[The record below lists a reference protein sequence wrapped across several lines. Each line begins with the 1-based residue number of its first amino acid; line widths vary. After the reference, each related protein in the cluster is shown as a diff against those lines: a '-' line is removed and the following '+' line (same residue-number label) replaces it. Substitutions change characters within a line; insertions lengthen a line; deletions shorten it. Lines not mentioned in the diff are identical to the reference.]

1 MTMSIRTFDK
11 LLEAAKAKGPKKV
24 AIAAAHQNEVML
36 AGLDAEMAGLA
47 EVILVGDK
55 GTIERIAAEEGF
67 DISRM
72 EVIHQPQPQEAALQ
86 VMKLVSDGKAEIAMK
101 GKVETSDFLRAA
113 LNKELGLRTGRLF
126 THVAVFEIPGF
137 DRLILISDAGVVVAP
152 DLEQKVQI
160 VQNAILVAHA
170 LGVTLP
176 RVAVLA
182 ATEVVNPKIPTT
194 LDAANLSKMADRGQ
208 IRGGLVDGP
217 LALDNAIS
225 PESARI
231 KGIKSEV
238 AGYADVLIA
247 PDIEAGN
254 VLAKAITYFAQG
266 KMAGVVV
273 GARCP
278 LIVSSRSD
286 TREAKLVG
294 LALGVMLAQGNGYR
308 SGQLNPGV

>member
-1 MTMSIRTFDK
+1 MPIRTFAE
-11 LLEAAKAKGPKKV
+11 LLETARAKGPKTV
-24 AIAAAHQNEVML
+24 AVAAAHEHEVML
-36 AGLDAEMAGLA
+36 ASLDAEVAGLA
-47 EVILVGDK
+47 QVFLVGDSDQ
-55 GTIERIAAEEGF
+55 IRQIAISDNF

-72 EVIHQPQPQEAALQ
+72 EVIHVPQPHEAARQ
-86 VMKLVSDGKAEIAMK
+86 VMKLVSKGQADIAMK

-113 LNKELGLRTGRLF
+113 LDREVGLRTGRLF
-126 THVAVFEIPGF
+126 THVAAFEIPGF
-137 DRLILISDAGVVVAP
+137 DRLIFISDAGVIVAP

-160 VQNAILVAHA
+160 VQNAIYVAHA
-170 LGVTLP
+170 MDIGLP

-208 IRGGLVDGP
+208 IQGGLVDGP

-238 AGYADVLIA
+238 AGYADILIA

-278 LIVSSRSD
+278 LILPSRSD
-286 TREAKLVG
+286 TREAKLVSI
-294 LALGVMLAQGNGYR
+294 ALGVMLA
-308 SGQLNPGV
+308 S

>member
-1 MTMSIRTFDK
+1 MRIRTFTE
-11 LLEAAKAKGPKKV
+11 LLEAARTKGPKRV
-24 AIAAAHQNEVML
+24 AVAAGHQEEVML

-47 EVILVGDK
+47 EVILIGDGDK
-55 GTIERIAAEEGF
+55 IRQIAAEEGF
-67 DISRM
+67 DISHM
-72 EVIHQPQPQEAALQ
+72 EVVHQPQPREAAWQ
-86 VMKLVSDGKAEIAMK
+86 VMKLVSEGQADIAMK

-113 LNKELGLRTGRLF
+113 LDKELGLRTGRLF
-126 THVAVFEIPGF
+126 THVAAFEIPEF
-137 DRLILISDAGVVVAP
+137 DRLIFISDAGVVVAP

-160 VQNAILVAHA
+160 VQNAIYVAHA
-170 LGVTLP
+170 LGNNLP

-208 IRGGLVDGP
+208 IQGGLVDGP

-238 AGYADVLIA
+238 AGYADILIA

-278 LIVSSRSD
+278 LILPSRSD
-286 TREAKLVG
+286 TREAKLVS
-294 LALGVMLAQGNGYR
+294 LALGVMLA
-308 SGQLNPGV
+308 P

>member
-1 MTMSIRTFDK
+1 MPIRSFPE
-11 LLEAAKAKGPKKV
+11 LVEAAKVKGPKRIAV
-24 AIAAAHQNEVML
+24 AAGHQQEVML
-36 AGLDAEMAGLA
+36 AGLDAELAGLA
-47 EVILVGDK
+47 EVILVGDSAL
-55 GTIERIAAEEGF
+55 IAKIAHDEGF

-72 EVIHQPQPQEAALQ
+72 EVIHAPDPREAAYQ
-86 VMKLVSDGKAEIAMK
+86 VMKLVSDGHADVAMK
-101 GKVETSDFLRAA
+101 GKVETSDFLRSA
-113 LNKELGLRTGRLF
+113 LSKELGLRTGKLF
-126 THVAVFEIPGF
+126 THVAAFQIPEF
-137 DRLILISDAGVVVAP
+137 DRLIFISDAGVVVAP

-160 VQNAILVAHA
+160 VQNAIFVAHG
-170 LGVTLP
+170 LGIELP

-182 ATEVVNPKIPTT
+182 ATETVNPKIPTT

-231 KGIKSEV
+231 KGIRSEV
-238 AGYADVLIA
+238 AGRADILIA

-266 KMAGVVV
+266 EMAGVVV

-278 LIVSSRSD
+278 LILPSRSD
-286 TREAKLVG
+286 TRQAKLVS
-294 LALGVMLAQGNGYR
+294 LALGVML
-308 SGQLNPGV
+308 S

>member
-1 MTMSIRTFDK
+1 MAADWRSVKIMAVRTFAE
-11 LLEAAKAKGPKKV
+11 LLDAARSKGPKSIAV
-24 AIAAAHQNEVML
+24 AAGHQAEVLLAA
-36 AGLDAEMAGLA
+36 LDAEVEGLA
-47 EVILVGDK
+47 EVTLVGDSDE
-55 GTIERIAAEEGF
+55 IRAIASAEGF

-72 EVIHQPQPQEAALQ
+72 ELVHQPEPREAAWQ
-86 VMKLVSDGKAEIAMK
+86 VMQLVSSGKAEIAMK

-113 LNKELGLRTGRLF
+113 LSKELGLRTGRLF
-126 THVAVFEIPGF
+126 THVALFEIPEF
-137 DRLILISDAGVVVAP
+137 DRLIFISDAGVIVAP

-160 VQNAILVAHA
+160 VQNAIDVAHS
-170 LGVTLP
+170 LGIEIP
-176 RVAVLA
+176 RVAILA
-182 ATEVVNPKIPTT
+182 ATEVVNPKVPTT

-238 AGYADVLIA
+238 AGYADILIT

-278 LIVSSRSD
+278 LILPSRSD
-286 TREAKLVG
+286 TREAKLVS
-294 LALGVMLAQGNGYR
+294 LALGVMLA
-308 SGQLNPGV
+308 

>member
-1 MTMSIRTFDK
+1 MLIRTFAE
-11 LLEAAKAKGPKKV
+11 LLEAARAKGPKTV
-24 AIAAAHQNEVML
+24 AVAAAHENEVML
-36 AGLDAEMAGLA
+36 AGLDAEVAGLA
-47 EVILVGDK
+47 EVMLVGDSDQ
-55 GTIERIAAEEGF
+55 IRRIAADEGF

-72 EVIHQPQPQEAALQ
+72 EVLHAEQPREAAWQ
-86 VMKLVSDGKAEIAMK
+86 VMKLVSEGQADIAMK

-113 LNKELGLRTGRLF
+113 LDKEVGLRTGRLF
-126 THVAVFEIPGF
+126 THVAAFEIPGF
-137 DRLILISDAGVVVAP
+137 DRLIFISDAGVIVAP

-160 VQNAILVAHA
+160 VQNAIFVAHA
-170 LGVTLP
+170 MNISLP

-208 IRGGLVDGP
+208 IQGGLVDGP

-238 AGYADVLIA
+238 AGHADILIA

-278 LIVSSRSD
+278 LILPSRSD
-286 TREAKLVG
+286 TREAKLVS
-294 LALGVMLAQGNGYR
+294 LALGVMLAT
-308 SGQLNPGV
+308 

>member
-1 MTMSIRTFDK
+1 MQTFTE
-11 LLEAAKAKGPKKV
+11 LLEAAKDKGPKTV
-24 AIAAAHQNEVML
+24 AVAAGHQAEVML
-36 AGLDAEMAGLA
+36 ASLDAELAGLA
-47 EVILVGDK
+47 EVILVGDEPK
-55 GTIERIAAEEGF
+55 IQQIAVEENF

-72 EVIHQPQPQEAALQ
+72 EVIHTPHSREAAWQ
-86 VMKLVSDGKAEIAMK
+86 VMKLVNDGRADIAMK

-113 LNKELGLRTGRLF
+113 LSKDLALRTGRLF
-126 THVAVFEIPGF
+126 THVAAFEIPEF
-137 DRLILISDAGVVVAP
+137 DRLIFISDAGVVVAP

-160 VQNAILVAHA
+160 VQNAIYVAHA
-170 LGVTLP
+170 LHISLP

-225 PESARI
+225 PESAKI

-238 AGYADVLIA
+238 AGYADILIT

-278 LIVSSRSD
+278 LILPSRSD
-286 TREAKLVG
+286 TREAKLVS
-294 LALGVMLAQGNGYR
+294 LALGVMLA
-308 SGQLNPGV
+308 S

>member
-1 MTMSIRTFDK
+1 MPIRTFNE
-11 LLEAAKAKGPKKV
+11 LLETARAKGPKTV
-24 AIAAAHQNEVML
+24 AVAAGHQSEVML
-36 AGLDAEMAGLA
+36 AGLDAEVAGLA
-47 EVILVGDK
+47 EVILVGDSD
-55 GTIERIAAEEGF
+55 RIRQIARDENF

-72 EVIHQPQPQEAALQ
+72 EVVDVPRDQEAAWQ
-86 VMKLVSDGKAEIAMK
+86 VMKLVSEGQADIAMK
-101 GKVETSDFLRAA
+101 GRVETSDFLRAA
-113 LNKELGLRTGRLF
+113 LSKELGLRTGKLF
-126 THVAVFEIPGF
+126 SHVAAFEIPEF
-137 DRLILISDAGVVVAP
+137 DRLIFISDAGVIVAP
-152 DLEQKVQI
+152 NLEQKVEI

-170 LGVTLP
+170 MEISLP

-208 IRGGLVDGP
+208 IKGGLVDGP

-238 AGYADVLIA
+238 AGYADILIA

-278 LIVSSRSD
+278 LILPSRSD
-286 TREAKLVG
+286 TREAKLVS
-294 LALGVMLAQGNGYR
+294 LALGVILA
-308 SGQLNPGV
+308 S

>member
-1 MTMSIRTFDK
+1 MPIRTFPA
-11 LLEAAKAKGPKKV
+11 LLEAARAKGPKIV
-24 AIAAAHQNEVML
+24 AVAAAHQSEVML
-36 AGLDAEMAGLA
+36 AGLDAEVAGLA
-47 EVILVGDK
+47 EVILVGD
-55 GTIERIAAEEGF
+55 GDQIRQIATDENF

-72 EVIHQPQPQEAALQ
+72 EVIHAPQHHEAAWT
-86 VMKLVSDGKAEIAMK
+86 VMKLVSDGQAEIAMK

-113 LNKELGLRTGRLF
+113 LSRELGLRTGRLF
-126 THVAVFEIPGF
+126 THVAAFEIPGF
-137 DRLILISDAGVVVAP
+137 DRLIFISDAGVIVAP

-160 VQNAILVAHA
+160 VQNAIYVAHA
-170 LGVTLP
+170 MDINMP

-208 IRGGLVDGP
+208 IQGGLVDGP

-225 PESARI
+225 PESVQI

-238 AGYADVLIA
+238 AGYADILIT

-278 LIVSSRSD
+278 LILPSRSD
-286 TREAKLVG
+286 TREAKLVS
-294 LALGVMLAQGNGYR
+294 LALGVMLA
-308 SGQLNPGV
+308 S

>member
-1 MTMSIRTFDK
+1 MPIRTFNE
-11 LLEAAKAKGPKKV
+11 LLETARAKGPKTV
-24 AIAAAHQNEVML
+24 AVAAGHQSEVML
-36 AGLDAEMAGLA
+36 AGLDAEVAGLA
-47 EVILVGDK
+47 EVILVGD
-55 GTIERIAAEEGF
+55 GDRIRQIARDENF

-72 EVIHQPQPQEAALQ
+72 EVVDVPRDQEAAWQ
-86 VMKLVSDGKAEIAMK
+86 VMKLVSEGQADIAMK
-101 GKVETSDFLRAA
+101 GRVETSDFLRAA
-113 LNKELGLRTGRLF
+113 LSKELGLRTGKLF
-126 THVAVFEIPGF
+126 SHVAAFEIPEF
-137 DRLILISDAGVVVAP
+137 DRLIFISDAGVIVAP
-152 DLEQKVQI
+152 NLEQKVEI

-170 LGVTLP
+170 MEISLP

-208 IRGGLVDGP
+208 IKGGLVDGP

-238 AGYADVLIA
+238 AGYADILIA

-278 LIVSSRSD
+278 LILPSRSD
-286 TREAKLVG
+286 TREAKLVS
-294 LALGVMLAQGNGYR
+294 LALGVILA
-308 SGQLNPGV
+308 S

>member
-1 MTMSIRTFDK
+1 MRIRTFGE
-11 LLEAAKAKGPKKV
+11 LLEVARTKGPKIV
-24 AIAAAHQNEVML
+24 AVAAGQQAEVML
-36 AGLDAEMAGLA
+36 AGLDAEVAGLA
-47 EVILVGDK
+47 EVILVGDSNAIK
-55 GTIERIAAEEGF
+55 QIAMDQSF

-72 EVIHQPQPQEAALQ
+72 EVIHETRPREAAWQ
-86 VMKLVSDGKAEIAMK
+86 VMKLVSEGRADIAMK

-113 LNKELGLRTGRLF
+113 LSKELQLRTGRLF
-126 THVAVFEIPGF
+126 SHVAAFEIPGF
-137 DRLILISDAGVVVAP
+137 DRLIFISDAGVVVAP

-160 VQNAILVAHA
+160 VQNAINVAHA
-170 LGVTLP
+170 LDIPLP

-208 IRGGLVDGP
+208 IHGGLVDGP

-238 AGYADVLIA
+238 AGYADILIA

-278 LIVSSRSD
+278 LILPSRSD
-286 TREAKLVG
+286 TREAKLVS
-294 LALGVMLAQGNGYR
+294 LALGVMLA
-308 SGQLNPGV
+308 P

>member
-1 MTMSIRTFDK
+1 MRIRTFAE
-11 LLEAAKAKGPKKV
+11 LLEAARAKGPKTV
-24 AIAAAHQNEVML
+24 AVAAGDQVEIML

-47 EVILVGDK
+47 EVILVGDSYL
-55 GTIERIAAEEGF
+55 IERIRIYEGF
-67 DISRM
+67 EISRM
-72 EVIHQPQPQEAALQ
+72 DVVHEPNHREAAWR
-86 VMKLVSDGKAEIAMK
+86 VMKLVSEGQADIAMK

-113 LNKELGLRTGRLF
+113 LGKELGLRTGRLF
-126 THVAVFEIPGF
+126 THVAIFEIPDF
-137 DRLILISDAGVVVAP
+137 DRLIFISDAGVVVAP

-160 VQNAILVAHA
+160 VQNAIDVAHA
-170 LGVTLP
+170 LGISLP

-208 IRGGLVDGP
+208 ITGGLVDGP

-225 PESARI
+225 PESVRI
-231 KGIKSEV
+231 KGIKSDV
-238 AGYADVLIA
+238 AGYADILIA

-273 GARCP
+273 GARRP
-278 LIVSSRSD
+278 LILPSRSD
-286 TREAKLVG
+286 TREAKLVS
-294 LALGVMLAQGNGYR
+294 LAMGVMLA
-308 SGQLNPGV
+308 S

>member
-1 MTMSIRTFDK
+1 MPIRTFAE
-11 LLEAAKAKGPKKV
+11 LLEEARGKGRKWVAVAAG
-24 AIAAAHQNEVML
+24 HQSEVML
-36 AGLDAEMAGLA
+36 AGLDAEVAGLA
-47 EVILVGDK
+47 EVILVGDSDK
-55 GTIERIAAEEGF
+55 IRRIAADEGF

-72 EVIHQPQPQEAALQ
+72 EVLHVPEPREAAWQ
-86 VMKLVSDGKAEIAMK
+86 VMKLVSEGKADIAMK

-113 LNKELGLRTGRLF
+113 LSKELGLRVGRLF
-126 THVAVFEIPGF
+126 THVAAFEIPGF
-137 DRLILISDAGVVVAP
+137 DRLIFISDAGVVVAP
-152 DLEQKVQI
+152 TLEQKVQI
-160 VQNAILVAHA
+160 VQNAIDVAHA
-170 LGVTLP
+170 MGISLP
-176 RVAVLA
+176 RVAILA
-182 ATEVVNPKIPTT
+182 ATEVVNPKIPST

-208 IRGGLVDGP
+208 IQGGLVDGP

-238 AGYADVLIA
+238 AGYADILIA

-278 LIVSSRSD
+278 LILPSRSD
-286 TREAKLVG
+286 TREAKLVS
-294 LALGVMLAQGNGYR
+294 LALGVMLA
-308 SGQLNPGV
+308 

>member
-1 MTMSIRTFDK
+1 MSNMPVRTFAE
-11 LLEAAKAKGPKKV
+11 LLEEAQAKGRKWV
-24 AIAAAHQNEVML
+24 AVAAGHQSEVML
-36 AGLDAEMAGLA
+36 ASLDAEVAGLA
-47 EVILVGDK
+47 EVILVGDSEK
-55 GTIERIAAEEGF
+55 IRQIAIEEEF

-72 EVIHQPQPQEAALQ
+72 EVIHVPEPREAAWQ
-86 VMKLVSDGKAEIAMK
+86 VMKLVSEGKADIAMK

-113 LNKELGLRTGRLF
+113 LSKELGLRVGRLF
-126 THVAVFEIPGF
+126 THVAAFEIPGF
-137 DRLILISDAGVVVAP
+137 DRLIFISDAGVVVAP
-152 DLEQKVQI
+152 TLEQKVQI
-160 VQNAILVAHA
+160 VQNAIDVAHA
-170 LGVTLP
+170 MGISLP

-182 ATEVVNPKIPTT
+182 ATEVVNPKIPST

-208 IRGGLVDGP
+208 IQGGLVDGP

-238 AGYADVLIA
+238 AGYADILIA

-278 LIVSSRSD
+278 LILPSRSD
-286 TREAKLVG
+286 TREAKLVS
-294 LALGVMLAQGNGYR
+294 LALGVMLA
-308 SGQLNPGV
+308 

>member
-1 MTMSIRTFDK
+1 MPIRTFAE
-11 LLEAAKAKGPKKV
+11 LLEAAKDKGPKTIAV
-24 AIAAAHQNEVML
+24 AAGHQAEVML
-36 AGLDAEMAGLA
+36 ASLDAEVTGLA
-47 EVILVGDK
+47 EVILVGDVPK
-55 GTIERIAAEEGF
+55 IKAIAADEGF

-72 EVIHQPQPQEAALQ
+72 DLVQAEHPRDAAWR
-86 VMKLVSDGKAEIAMK
+86 VMKLVSEGRADIAMK
-101 GKVETSDFLRAA
+101 GKVETSDFLRGA
-113 LNKELGLRTGRLF
+113 LSKELGLRTGRLF
-126 THVAVFEIPGF
+126 THVAAFEIPEF
-137 DRLILISDAGVVVAP
+137 DRLIFISDAGVVVAP
-152 DLEQKVQI
+152 DLEQKVEI
-160 VQNAILVAHA
+160 VQNAIYVAHA
-170 LGVTLP
+170 LGIDRP

-238 AGYADVLIA
+238 AGYADILIA

-278 LIVSSRSD
+278 LILPSRSD
-286 TREAKLVG
+286 TREAKLVS
-294 LALGVMLAQGNGYR
+294 LALGVMLA
-308 SGQLNPGV
+308 

>member
-1 MTMSIRTFDK
+1 MAITTFAE
-11 LLEAAKAKGPKKV
+11 LLEAARLKGPKTIAV
-24 AIAAAHQNEVML
+24 AAGHQAEVML
-36 AGLDAEMAGLA
+36 AGLDAETAGLA
-47 EVILVGDK
+47 EVVLVGD
-55 GTIERIAAEEGF
+55 GTMIRQIAAEQDF

-72 EVIHQPQPQEAALQ
+72 EVLHYPQPQEAAWQ
-86 VMKLVSDGKAEIAMK
+86 VMKLVSDGRADIAMK

-113 LNKELGLRTGRLF
+113 LSKDLGLRTGRLF
-126 THVAVFEIPGF
+126 THVAVFQIPEF
-137 DRLILISDAGVVVAP
+137 DRLIFISDAGVVVAP

-160 VQNAILVAHA
+160 VQNAIHVAHS
-170 LGVTLP
+170 LGISQP

-208 IRGGLVDGP
+208 IKGGLVDGP

-225 PESARI
+225 PESAQI

-238 AGYADVLIA
+238 AGYADILIA

-266 KMAGVVV
+266 EMAGVVV

-278 LIVSSRSD
+278 LILPSRSD
-286 TREAKLVG
+286 TREAKLVS
-294 LALGVMLAQGNGYR
+294 LALGVMLA
-308 SGQLNPGV
+308 S

>member
-1 MTMSIRTFDK
+1 MPVRTFAE
-11 LLEAAKAKGPKKV
+11 LLEEAKTKGPKTI
-24 AIAAAHQNEVML
+24 AIAAGEQSEIMR
-36 AGLDAEMAGLA
+36 AGLDAEVAGLA
-47 EVILVGDK
+47 EVILVGDSRK
-55 GTIERIAAEEGF
+55 IGEIATDEGF

-72 EVIHQPQPQEAALQ
+72 EVRDAPEPREAAYQ
-86 VMKLVSDGKAEIAMK
+86 VMQLVSQGQAEIAMK

-113 LNKELGLRTGRLF
+113 LSKELALRTGKLF
-126 THVAVFEIPGF
+126 THVAAFEIPEF
-137 DRLILISDAGVVVAP
+137 DRLIFISDAGVVVAP

-160 VQNAILVAHA
+160 VQNAIHVAHG
-170 LGVTLP
+170 LGIEVP
-176 RVAVLA
+176 RVAILA
-182 ATEVVNPKIPTT
+182 ATEIVNPKIPTT

-208 IRGGLVDGP
+208 ISGGLVDGP

-238 AGYADVLIA
+238 AGYADILIA

-278 LIVSSRSD
+278 LILPSRSD
-286 TREAKLVG
+286 TREAKLVSI
-294 LALGVMLAQGNGYR
+294 ALGVVLA
-308 SGQLNPGV
+308 SWKS

>member
-1 MTMSIRTFDK
+1 MPIRTFAE
-11 LLEAAKAKGPKKV
+11 LLEAAKAKGPKRV
-24 AIAAAHQNEVML
+24 AIAACHQSEILL
-36 AGLDAEMAGLA
+36 AGLDAEVAGLA
-47 EVILVGDK
+47 EVTLVGD
-55 GTIERIAAEEGF
+55 GDQIRQIAQAEGF

-72 EVIHQPQPQEAALQ
+72 EIVHQPMPRDAAYE
-86 VMKLVSDGKAEIAMK
+86 VMRLVSQGQADIAMK

-113 LNKELGLRTGRLF
+113 LSKELGLRTGHLY
-126 THVAVFEIPGF
+126 THVAVFEIPSF
-137 DRLILISDAGVVVAP
+137 DRLIFISDAGVVVAP

-160 VQNAILVAHA
+160 VQNAINVAHA
-170 LGVTLP
+170 LGISLP

-182 ATEVVNPKIPTT
+182 ATEVVNPKVPTT

-208 IRGGLVDGP
+208 IQGGLVDGP

-238 AGYADVLIA
+238 AGYADVLIT

-254 VLAKAITYFAQG
+254 VLAKAITYFAEG
-266 KMAGVVV
+266 RMAGVVV

-278 LIVSSRSD
+278 LIVTSRSD
-286 TREAKLVG
+286 SREAKLIS
-294 LALGVMLAQGNGYR
+294 LALGVMLA
-308 SGQLNPGV
+308 S

>member
-1 MTMSIRTFDK
+1 MDRTPIRTFDE
-11 LLEAAKAKGPKKV
+11 LLEAAKAKGPKTV
-24 AIAAAHQNEVML
+24 AVASGDQAEIML
-36 AGLDAEMAGLA
+36 AGLDAEVAGLA
-47 EVILVGDK
+47 EVILVGDSDL
-55 GTIERIAAEEGF
+55 IHQIAAEQEF

-72 EVIHQPQPQEAALQ
+72 DVIHQPDPHKAALQ
-86 VMKLVSDGKAEIAMK
+86 VMKLVSEGQADIAMK
-101 GKVETSDFLRAA
+101 GKVETSGFLRAA
-113 LNKELGLRTGRLF
+113 LTKDLSLRTGRLF
-126 THVAVFEIPGF
+126 SHVATFEIPEF
-137 DRLILISDAGVVVAP
+137 DRLIFISDAGVVVAP

-160 VQNAILVAHA
+160 VQNAIYVAQA
-170 LGVTLP
+170 LGINRP

-208 IRGGLVDGP
+208 IQGGLVDGP

-225 PESARI
+225 PEAARI

-238 AGYADVLIA
+238 AGYADILIA

-254 VLAKAITYFAQG
+254 VLAKAITYFARG

-278 LIVSSRSD
+278 LILPSRSD
-286 TREAKLVG
+286 TREVKLTS
-294 LALGVMLAQGNGYR
+294 LALGVMLA
-308 SGQLNPGV
+308 P

>member
-1 MTMSIRTFDK
+1 MRIRTFAE
-11 LLEAAKAKGPKKV
+11 LLEAAKGKGPKTV
-24 AIAAAHQNEVML
+24 AVAAAHESEVLL
-36 AGLDAEMAGLA
+36 AGLDAEVAGLA
-47 EVILVGDK
+47 EVILVGDRELIK
-55 GTIERIAAEEGF
+55 QIAADEDF

-72 EVIHQPQPQEAALQ
+72 EVIHVPRPREAAWQ
-86 VMKLVSDGKAEIAMK
+86 VMKLVSDGQADIAMK

-113 LNKELGLRTGRLF
+113 LSRELDLRTGRLF
-126 THVAVFEIPGF
+126 THVAAFEIPGF
-137 DRLILISDAGVVVAP
+137 DRLIFISDAGVTVAP

-160 VQNAILVAHA
+160 VQNAINVAQA
-170 LGVTLP
+170 LDINQP

-182 ATEVVNPKIPTT
+182 ATETVNPKIPTT

-208 IRGGLVDGP
+208 IKGGLVDGP

-225 PESARI
+225 PESAQI
-231 KGIKSEV
+231 KGIRSEV
-238 AGYADVLIA
+238 AGYADILIA

-278 LIVSSRSD
+278 LIMASRSD
-286 TREAKLVG
+286 TREVKLIS
-294 LALGVMLAQGNGYR
+294 LALGVMLA
-308 SGQLNPGV
+308 S

>member
-1 MTMSIRTFDK
+1 MPIRTFAG
-11 LLEAAKAKGPKKV
+11 LLEAAKAKGPKTV
-24 AIAAAHQNEVML
+24 AVAAGHQAEVML
-36 AGLDAEMAGLA
+36 AGLDAELAGLA
-47 EVILVGDK
+47 EVILVGDADQ
-55 GTIERIAAEEGF
+55 IHAIARDNDF

-72 EVIHQPQPQEAALQ
+72 DVVHAPQSRDAAWQ
-86 VMKLVSDGKAEIAMK
+86 VMKLVSEGKADVAMK

-113 LNKELGLRTGRLF
+113 LSKELGLRTGRLF
-126 THVAVFEIPGF
+126 THVAVFEIPEF
-137 DRLILISDAGVVVAP
+137 DRLIFISDAGVVVAP

-160 VQNAILVAHA
+160 VQNAILVAHG
-170 LGVTLP
+170 LEIQMP

-182 ATEVVNPKIPTT
+182 ATEIVNPRIPTT

-238 AGYADVLIA
+238 AGYADILIA

-278 LIVSSRSD
+278 LILPSRSD
-286 TREAKLVG
+286 TREAKLVS
-294 LALGVMLAQGNGYR
+294 LALGTMLA
-308 SGQLNPGV
+308 P